1 MIRFDHVRHRYA
13 AHGVVPRAARSSSG
27 HGNGHVN
34 ADLGRDAAGRGDV
47 ALDDIVLDDVSFEV
61 ATGELLAVI
70 GASGAGKTTLLK
82 LVNRLL
88 EPTSGQVSI
97 DGQDVARREP
107 IALRRS
113 IGYVFQRFGL
123 FPHLTLAENVGV
135 GPKLM
140 GWRAAEIAARSDE
153 LLDLL
158 GLPSEVFR
166 RRFPQALSGGQQQRV
181 GLARALAARPRIML
195 MDEPFGSLDL
205 ATRDQLQQV
214 YRRLHEQ
221 LGLTTVLV
229 THDVVE
235 ALLLADRVLVLHE
248 GNVAQLAAPRA
259 LIAEQQPPAVARLLE
274 VPRRQL
280 ERLEA
285 LRR

>member
-1 MIRFDHVRHRYA
+1 MIRFEHVRHRYA
-13 AHGVVPRAARSSSG
+13 AHGFELRAVRARSG
-27 HGNGHVN
+27 DGGGD
-34 ADLGRDAAGRGDV
+34 ADLGRDVTGPGDV
-47 ALDDIVLDDVSFEV
+47 VLDGVSFEV

-140 GWRAAEIAARSDE
+140 GWRAADIAARSDE

-158 GLPSEVFR
+158 GLPPDVFR
-166 RRFPQALSGGQQQRV
+166 GRFPRELSGGQQQRV

-205 ATRDQLQQV
+205 ATRDQLQLR

-248 GNVAQLAAPRA
+248 GKLAQLAAPRA

>member
-1 MIRFDHVRHRYA
+1 M
-13 AHGVVPRAARSSSG
+13 G
-27 HGNGHVN
+27 
-34 ADLGRDAAGRGDV
+34 
-47 ALDDIVLDDVSFEV
+47 ALVLEDVSFEV
-61 ATGELLAVI
+61 AAGELLAII
-70 GASGAGKTTLLK
+70 GASGGGKTTLLK

-88 EPTSGQVSI
+88 EPSEGRVQVGGQS
-97 DGQDVARREP
+97 VAERDP
-107 IALRRS
+107 IVLRRS

-123 FPHLTLAENVGV
+123 FPHLTLAENVAV

-140 GWRAAEIAARSDE
+140 GWRKAEAAARSDE
-153 LLDLL
+153 LLALL
-158 GLPSEVFR
+158 GLPPETYR
-166 RRFPQALSGGQQQRV
+166 ARFPRELSGGQQQRV

-205 ATRDQLQQV
+205 ATRDELQQL
-214 YRRLHEQ
+214 YRRLHGE
-221 LGLTTVLV
+221 LGLTTLMV

-248 GNVAQLAAPRA
+248 GRVAQLSAPRE
-259 LIAEQQPPAVARLLE
+259 LMVEPQPAAVSRLLE

-280 ERLEA
+280 DRLEA

>member
-1 MIRFDHVRHRYA
+1 MMIAFEDIHYRYPA
-13 AHGVVPRAARSSSG
+13 PGATA
-27 HGNGHVN
+27 
-34 ADLGRDAAGRGDV
+34 
-47 ALDDIVLDDVSFEV
+47 VLDGVSFEV
-61 ATGELLAVI
+61 AAGELLAVI

-88 EPTSGQVSI
+88 EPTQGRVML
-97 DGQDVARREP
+97 GGEDVAQRDP

-123 FPHLTLAENVGV
+123 FPHLTLAENVAV
-135 GPKLM
+135 GPTLM
-140 GWRAAEIAARSDE
+140 GWREADISARSDE

-158 GLPSEVFR
+158 GLPPATYR
-166 RRFPQALSGGQQQRV
+166 GRFPRELSGGQQQRV

-195 MDEPFGSLDL
+195 MDEAFGSLDP
-205 ATRDQLQQV
+205 ATRDQLQLR
-214 YRRLHEQ
+214 YRRLHDE

-248 GNVAQLAAPRA
+248 GRVARLAAPRE
-259 LIAEQQPPAVARLLE
+259 LIREAQPPAVSRLLE

-285 LRR
+285 LAR